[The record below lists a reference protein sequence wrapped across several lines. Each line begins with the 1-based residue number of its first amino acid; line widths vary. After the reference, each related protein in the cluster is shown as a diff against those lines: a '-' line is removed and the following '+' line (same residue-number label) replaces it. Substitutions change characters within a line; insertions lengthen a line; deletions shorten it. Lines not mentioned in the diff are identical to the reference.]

1 MGRRHSRRC
10 LLMSSL
16 LAKTA
21 PEQVSSSNLLWIMMP
36 FVSIRY
42 LPLFLM
48 KFFGWHAISF
58 SSRVRRMNYWLLSTM
73 IAFKMWYPF
82 MIKGLHCQS
91 RTQHGRHFVKIL
103 WSISRRLLKSS
114 NRTFLIYFHVLS
126 VVSHTWDDIILIYLQ
141 GAVASC
147 ILPRKTVWET
157 GAFLFEVIFVLQQS
171 HDVESNCSWPCLQDS
186 CITLEITLHWRQ
198 TESWSYTGLSK
209 M

>member
-1 MGRRHSRRC
+1 MLVWQEVDLLLNDGSKHISILDWRTNTDLIRRVEMGRRHSRRC

-21 PEQVSSSNLLWIMMP
+21 PEQVSSSNLLCIRMP

-58 SSRVRRMNYWLLSTM
+58 SSRVRRMNCWLLSTM

-103 WSISRRLLKSS
+103 WSILRRLLKSS
-114 NRTFLIYFHVLS
+114 NRTFLIIFMFCL
-126 VVSHTWDDIILIYLQ
+126 L
-141 GAVASC
+141 
-147 ILPRKTVWET
+147 
-157 GAFLFEVIFVLQQS
+157 FLTHGMI
-171 HDVESNCSWPCLQDS
+171 
-186 CITLEITLHWRQ
+186 
-198 TESWSYTGLSK
+198 
-209 M
+209 